1 MRIHLLHAAGAAV
14 IIFFAGAA
22 TQPTLGQRQSSSQTL
37 ATELRPV
44 SSFAA
49 IADTQ
54 ARSIALFAEAGKVLQ
69 HPRCVNCHP
78 VGDRPKQTDRMQ
90 PHQPLVVRGKDG
102 LGAPGMACATCHGGA
117 NFDPARVP
125 GDPHWLLA
133 PASMTWEGKSLA
145 QICTQLKDPTRNGG
159 RDIAAILKHV
169 VTDSLVKW
177 AWAPGPGRTP
187 APGTNAEFG
196 ALLEAWAANGAHCP
210 SP

>member
-1 MRIHLLHAAGAAV
+1 MRTPILLAAGAAAV
-14 IIFFAGAA
+14 VLAVGAV
-22 TQPTLGQRQSSSQTL
+22 TQPSLGQRASDPVL

-44 SSFAA
+44 ASFAD

-54 ARSIALFAEAGKVLQ
+54 ARSIALFEEAGKVLQ
-69 HPRCVNCHP
+69 HPRCANCHP
-78 VGDRPKQTDRMQ
+78 VSDRPNQTDQMR

-102 LGAPGMACATCHGGA
+102 HGAPGMSCATCHGGA

-125 GDPHWLLA
+125 GDPHWHLA
-133 PASMTWEGKSLA
+133 PASMAWEGKSLA
-145 QICTQLKDPTRNGG
+145 QICTQLKDPKRNGG

-187 APGTNAEFG
+187 APGTNVEFG

-210 SP
+210 PR

>member
-1 MRIHLLHAAGAAV
+1 MRTCILLAVGAAAV
-14 IIFFAGAA
+14 VLAVGAV
-22 TQPTLGQRQSSSQTL
+22 TRPSLGQRAASLAL

-44 SSFAA
+44 ASFAD

-54 ARSIALFAEAGKVLQ
+54 ARSVALFEEAGKVLQ

-78 VGDRPKQTDRMQ
+78 VGDRPRQTDRMQ
-90 PHQPLVVRGKDG
+90 LHQPLVVRGKDG
-102 LGAPGMACATCHGGA
+102 HGAPGMACVTCHGGA

-125 GDPHWLLA
+125 GDPHWHLA
-133 PASMTWEGKSLA
+133 PASMAWEGKSLG
-145 QICTQLKDPTRNGG
+145 QICTQLKDPQRNGG

-196 ALLEAWAANGAHCP
+196 ALLEAWAASGARCP
-210 SP
+210 AR